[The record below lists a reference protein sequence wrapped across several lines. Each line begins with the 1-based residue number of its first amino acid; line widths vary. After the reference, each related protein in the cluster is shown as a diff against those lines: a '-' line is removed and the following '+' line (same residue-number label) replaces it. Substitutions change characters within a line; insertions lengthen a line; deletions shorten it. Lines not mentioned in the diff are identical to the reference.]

1 MVVGLAGV
9 AGLNGCQRGVA
20 EENAERASEKAS
32 PVFSPQS
39 QIDLIKTRP
48 CESKG
53 LTPVSMR
60 TVAGLSS
67 FVIAEGG
74 KARTPIVIPPNS
86 LYYSQIAQLLKEH
99 LEKATGAVFEIVHAA
114 PEGKAIYVGP
124 FQSPE
129 TAPTLDK
136 AKSLPPEHFLV
147 ESFDKG
153 VMLIGNDHDR
163 AIDTGQEL
171 SIYNFNVAG
180 AMLYC
185 SRGTLFAAVDFLER
199 FVGIRWYL
207 PGPLGLCVPDLKD
220 ARLQMPPVAYEDG
233 PVFSCRSSNNPDQ
246 LSNEK
251 SAKKNEPNSQ
261 EDWYIW
267 SNIATRMGVMTPVVA
282 NHTDCF
288 WHKYYAKDHPEYFAL
303 RADGSRMI
311 GDEGKEIYSSQRC
324 YTNEGGFQEHLK
336 NIERYLSAKK
346 EDPEKFGGI
355 DPMRIP
361 NKSCIY
367 WVPNDSFS
375 GCACPECMKL
385 TDKNAPTDRIHS
397 RLIWSYAAKLG
408 RAIKERWPEKKL
420 CVLAYGTAGFIPP
433 EIKLP
438 DNVVVSFCMNDVA
451 DCYMKETKYRQAN
464 QERLDA
470 IYNKTHSKVGLW
482 IYYPACPSYQNKM
495 SIPLFAPH
503 VQVEFFKA
511 NKNKIYGVFL
521 CNASRE
527 SIRVN
532 GQALYLY
539 HKQLWNPD
547 MDVDAYLAEFVALM
561 YGPAALQMKDYYQT
575 TVDRWE
581 NTKWSYL
588 PPPYGLP
595 LAVPESMIWKE
606 TYPREVRD
614 HLQKTLR
621 EALAAAP
628 DGSIYQAR
636 VQYLIDSTASF
647 FEQGRFADET
657 VKPLVDCT
665 HLDQPPKIDGDTREW
680 DGRIPVILKTWMG
693 AEAAERTE
701 IFTAHDSRNIYLA
714 GRVHESQGMILPP
727 DKSKKGDVFN
737 HDSVEI
743 FLCADQF
750 GLAEAGMP
758 KSEQYYQ
765 IALNAAGTAVVYRKE
780 LQQLH
785 GTPLDKLDFTCAVKP
800 MGKGFQFEMA
810 IPFASLNAKV
820 PVAGKSEWF
829 VNFYRNRPRGE
840 DKGYQAWTPTMGKPF
855 FESSRFG
862 ILRFSTTPLYEIN
875 FEKAA
880 ISVQDW
886 TTVPV
891 PKEASWRLKN
901 GNLVVNVKALPAL
914 TTDAT
919 TSVYF
924 DKIPKLPLDQPVKVE
939 WGFRYKGVGLKAV
952 GLTVKSSHDPETQK
966 RSVASKTLQII
977 PVANNT
983 TSDWQRGAL
992 KIPDGEIKLDDIF
1005 YWDLGLRFA
1014 PGADFTIEIDSIRV
1028 LTDESP

>member
-20 EENAERASEKAS
+20 EENAERAAAEKAS

-48 CESKG
+48 YESKG

-114 PEGKAIYVGP
+114 PEGQAIYVGP

-129 TAPTLDK
+129 TVPILDK

-163 AIDTGQEL
+163 SIDSDQEL
-171 SIYNFNVAG
+171 SIYDFSAAG
-180 AMLYC
+180 ATLYC
-185 SRGTLFAAVDFLER
+185 SRGTLFAAIDFLER
-199 FVGIRWYL
+199 FVGVRWYMC
-207 PGPLGLCVPDLKD
+207 GPLGLCVPDLKD
-220 ARLQMPPVAYEDG
+220 TTLHMPPVAYEDG
-233 PVFSCRSSNNPDQ
+233 PVFSCRSPGPSG
-246 LSNEK
+246 LTSEK
-251 SAKKNEPNSQ
+251 STRKNEPNRQ
-261 EDWYIW
+261 DWDVW
-267 SNIATRMGVMTPVVA
+267 SNVFTRMGVMMPVVA

-288 WHKYYAKDHPEYFAL
+288 WDKYYAKDHPEYFAL
-303 RADGSRMI
+303 RPDGSRMT
-311 GDEGKEIYSSQRC
+311 GETGKEMYSSQRC

-336 NIERYLSAKK
+336 NIERYLSSQK
-346 EDPEKFGGI
+346 DPDKFAGI
-355 DPMRIP
+355 DLMRVP

-367 WVPNDSFS
+367 WLPNDGFS
-375 GCACPECMKL
+375 GCACPECLKL
-385 TDKNAPTDRIHS
+385 TDKDAPPDRTYS
-397 RLIWSYAAKLG
+397 RLIWSYIAKLG

-420 CVLAYGTAGFIPP
+420 CVLAYSTASFIPP
-433 EIKLP
+433 DIKLP
-438 DNVVVSFCMNDVA
+438 DNIVVSFCMTDVA
-451 DCYMKETKYRQAN
+451 DCYMKEAKYRQAN

-470 IYNKTHSKVGLW
+470 IYNKMHGKVGMW
-482 IYYPACPSYQNKM
+482 IYYPACPAYENKM

-503 VQVEFFKA
+503 VQVEFFRA
-511 NKNKIYGVFL
+511 NKDKIYGAFL
-521 CNASRE
+521 CNATPE
-527 SIRVN
+527 SIGVN

-539 HKQLWNPD
+539 YKQLWNPD

-561 YGPAALQMKDYYQT
+561 YGPAASQMKDYYQT
-575 TVDRWE
+575 TIDRWE
-581 NTKWSYL
+581 KIKWSYL
-588 PPPYGLP
+588 PPPYHLSQ
-595 LAVPESMIWKE
+595 AVPESMIWKE

-614 HLQKTLR
+614 HLQKTLK

-628 DGSIYQAR
+628 AGSIYHAR

-647 FEQGRFADET
+647 FEQGMFADET
-657 VKPLVDCT
+657 VKPLVDCVR
-665 HLDQPPKIDGDTREW
+665 LDQPPKIDGDTREW
-680 DGRIPVILKTWMG
+680 DDKTPAILRTWMG
-693 AEAAERTE
+693 AEAAEKTE
-701 IFTAHDSRNIYLA
+701 IFTAHDSRNIYIA

-727 DKSKKGDVFN
+727 DKSKKGDLFGY
-737 HDSVEI
+737 DSVEI
-743 FLCADQF
+743 FLCADQI
-750 GLAEAGMP
+750 GLAEAGIP
-758 KSEQYYQ
+758 KSEQHYQ

-780 LQQLH
+780 IQQPY
-785 GTPLDKLDFTCAVKP
+785 GTPLEKFNFTYAVKP

-810 IPFASLNAKV
+810 IPYASLNSKV
-820 PVAGKSEWF
+820 PAVGKSEWF

-840 DKGYQAWTPTMGKPF
+840 DKGYQAWAPTMGKPF

-862 ILRFSTTPLYEIN
+862 ILRFSTPPLYKMD
-875 FEKAA
+875 FDKTD

-886 TTVPV
+886 TTVAV
-891 PKEASWRLKN
+891 PKEASWHLEEGK
-901 GNLVVNVKALPAL
+901 LVVSVKALPELAS
-914 TTDAT
+914 DAS

-924 DKIPKLPLDQPVKVE
+924 DKVPKLPLDKPVSVE

-952 GLTVKSSHDPETQK
+952 SLTVKSSYDEDHK
-966 RSVASKTLQII
+966 RNVVMKTLQIV
-977 PVANNT
+977 PVGGNA

-992 KIPDGEIKLDDIF
+992 KIPDGEIKLDDIS

-1028 LTDESP
+1028 LADESS